1 MTTLFDPIQLGTLE
15 LPNRIVMAPLTRN
28 RSPDAIPTPIAIK
41 EIIMATLSSPSLSVV
56 SQGGDVV
63 KVTTKVNVTFNQFEK
78 FMIGQ
83 GLSVTVA
90 CRMWGEDSGIN
101 GGDDNLFSM
110 GTKPV
115 SSTGTV
121 QFTRTRLPPPLRP
134 GHPPGRT
141 TASTPPAHRTR
152 SPPHERHHPQCPS
165 IPPPPPTCPPS
176 SIS

>member
-1 MTTLFDPIQLGTLE
+1 
-15 LPNRIVMAPLTRN
+15 
-28 RSPDAIPTPIAIK
+28 
-41 EIIMATLSSPSLSVV
+41 MATLSSPSLSVV

-110 GTKPV
+110 DTKPV

-121 QFTRTRLPPPLRP
+121 QFTRNVAKSWLDEDWEGKDEIYARFNLASASP
-134 GHPPGRT
+134 GIIPSVT
-141 TASTPPAHRTR
+141 TR
-152 SPPHERHHPQCPS
+152 SATKVGS
-165 IPPPPPTCPPS
+165 Y
-176 SIS
+176 

>member
-1 MTTLFDPIQLGTLE
+1 
-15 LPNRIVMAPLTRN
+15 
-28 RSPDAIPTPIAIK
+28 
-41 EIIMATLSSPSLSVV
+41 MATLSSPSLSVV

-121 QFTRTRLPPPLRP
+121 QSWPAPRRRSSQGIQLIQRP
-134 GHPPGRT
+134 VHP
-141 TASTPPAHRTR
+141 SL
-152 SPPHERHHPQCPS
+152 
-165 IPPPPPTCPPS
+165 
-176 SIS
+176 

>member
-1 MTTLFDPIQLGTLE
+1 
-15 LPNRIVMAPLTRN
+15 
-28 RSPDAIPTPIAIK
+28 
-41 EIIMATLSSPSLSVV
+41 MATLSSPSLSVV

-121 QFTRTRLPPPLRP
+121 QFTRNVP
-134 GHPPGRT
+134 
-141 TASTPPAHRTR
+141 
-152 SPPHERHHPQCPS
+152 RHHPVGHDPQRDQGGQLLIRPGPS
-165 IPPPPPTCPPS
+165 WPAPRRRSSQGIQLIQRPVHPS
-176 SIS
+176 L